1 MKKFCLVALMPL
13 FYIFYLPVVVIKDLV
28 DVLYAPFDT
37 NRFVNAYVALFGNAK
52 IASDSI
58 LNWKPGEHKEEEPKE
73 EQSIGF
79 KVYPSNAP
87 GLPGPETEDYDDWEE
102 NDL

>member
-1 MKKFCLVALMPL
+1 MPL
-13 FYIFYLPVVVIKDLV
+13 FYIFYLPVIIIKDLV

-58 LNWKPGEHKEEEPKE
+58 LNWKPGEHNTESQKEPNE

-87 GLPGPETEDYDDWEE
+87 GLPGPEMEDYDDWEE